1 MVRIPNPYIAGPP
14 IGGDEGFYGR
24 QDVFDFV
31 RKTFSSTYQRAIVLF
46 GQRRVGKTSILYQLQ
61 KPSNLPEGFHPVYF
75 NLEGRASQNLNEV
88 LCALADKIAESLN
101 LPPVAH
107 SEFQSDGDYFSGRFL
122 PQMYKALQ
130 EQRLLLL
137 LDEFDVLSEELSDE
151 TIALNT
157 FFPYLQN
164 RLFDEEKL
172 VYIFVVGRRL
182 EELTP
187 EFLATFKQART
198 RPISFLSRED
208 AKRLNPYCHC
218 LPSLLDTTEM
228 L

>member
-31 RKTFSSTYQRAIVLF
+31 RRTFSSAYQKVIVLF

-61 KPSNLPEGFHPVYF
+61 KPSNLPKGFHPVYF
-75 NLEGRASQNLNEV
+75 NLEGRASQDLNEV
-88 LCALADKIAESLN
+88 LYALAEKITESLN
-101 LPPVAH
+101 LPPAAQ
-107 SEFQSDGDYFSGRFL
+107 SEFQGDGDHFSERFL
-122 PQMYKALQ
+122 PQAYEALQ
-130 EQRLLLL
+130 DQRLLLL
-137 LDEFDVLSEELSDE
+137 FDEFDVLSEEPSDE

-187 EFLATFKQART
+187 EFLQGRRQSAHQRT
-198 RPISFLSRED
+198 HAGHTRIR
-208 AKRLNPYCHC
+208 
-218 LPSLLDTTEM
+218 
-228 L
+228 